1 MCLSKSCRL
10 PYPTAVTSCLAKALE
25 LVHPPASRP
34 GQLRAACKG
43 RRAASS
49 PTRCAVTTSKAVRPA
64 KAAHLGPLSLVC
76 GGMRIAVRCHSGGQG
91 TAAGC
96 ACSAITRACARGAR
110 RSEPHKRQPQSVRAF
125 HRAQPRPA
133 GCGRM
138 AQRPQRRLPS
148 WASRSLILGRCERCL
163 VGSGCFLV
171 CHLLRMQEC
180 RHAEACKDASACS
193 WSD

>member
-125 HRAQPRPA
+125 HRAQPRPSGVRPHGTEA
-133 GCGRM
+133 T
-138 AQRPQRRLPS
+138 AQAAELG
-148 WASRSLILGRCERCL
+148 LTILNPGT
-163 VGSGCFLV
+163 V
-171 CHLLRMQEC
+171 
-180 RHAEACKDASACS
+180 
-193 WSD
+193 